1 MSKLFIFNIVSLAF
15 ILIISAVILFPLF
28 PLFPY
33 LSFFV
38 DNYLVWIVFLILVK
52 DIFFTKFSFYAN
64 TIIPKVI
71 LIVLMIPLFLYLIDK
86 LYDFQSFLDEEGLQ
100 LSLLNEDFSYS
111 EISFWEKYL
120 RLEYLFALVG
130 GLVSTIVFPIKLIYS
145 IWVKINKNKNV

>member
-1 MSKLFIFNIVSLAF
+1 
-15 ILIISAVILFPLF
+15 
-28 PLFPY
+28 
-33 LSFFV
+33 
-38 DNYLVWIVFLILVK
+38 
-52 DIFFTKFSFYAN
+52 
-64 TIIPKVI
+64 
-71 LIVLMIPLFLYLIDK
+71 MIPLFLYLIDK